1 MPLIYQGKIT
11 FSDLVPGLTSA
22 AERLLD
28 AEPSYQKML
37 DEASGGVAWL
47 DKKVNDLQA
56 EHIRVG
62 TVLQNAEEALER
74 AEEILN
80 EAKGLLSKISDAL
93 NDSGIYHY
101 SYVGQ
106 IGNLAG
112 DIASHVATHN
122 GLPESAGTTAEAVAG
137 TLIIVGGDGDT
148 LASANKIKRL
158 FNQIGKNGQN
168 IADLYRAEVGLP
180 ADPDPEYPWEP

>member
-11 FSDLVPGLTSA
+11 FSDLVPGLTDA
-22 AERLLD
+22 AQSLMDVQPDYD
-28 AEPSYQKML
+28 ALIAKAQSGV
-37 DEASGGVAWL
+37 DWASNKQAA
-47 DKKVNDLQA
+47 LQA
-56 EHIRVG
+56 EIDRLNIVSE
-62 TVLQNAEEALER
+62 QADMALD
-74 AEEILN
+74 AAKEILG

-112 DIASHVATHN
+112 DIANHVATNN

-168 IADLYRAEVGLP
+168 IADLYRVEVGLP